1 VGIPTEKCTFGDDL
15 WRDQTRQ
22 RMITVNIKLTRLEY
36 VRYLET
42 HVCMALVFITY
53 LHKKIKTG
61 HRGCQLN
68 NTDKCPRSRN
78 YLKFTHGSLRLNT
91 ATLSLLTT
99 RADNRFQTL
108 MLRQTKALFY
118 RTLNIRYDTIRDAT
132 LTCAQRLT

>member
-1 VGIPTEKCTFGDDL
+1 
-15 WRDQTRQ
+15 
-22 RMITVNIKLTRLEY
+22 MY
-36 VRYLET
+36 VWHSSSSR
-42 HVCMALVFITY
+42 IRI
-53 LHKKIKTG
+53 KKIKTG

-118 RTLNIRYDTIRDAT
+118 RTLWAYYNCDTSTIRVRFDYDST
-132 LTCAQRLT
+132 TIRLRYNILRGVMCLRAIMNMSILSRCCRML